1 MSAAFAPSPSYRPRA
16 EADEPPHHQ
25 EQLPPPSTQLQ
36 PQQLPD
42 GPFAHQLNPPT
53 TAYASSPPQNRQQHS
68 SGGMASTNGNGN
80 GNGHGHG
87 NGSSNPSGQP
97 MPVPGGRVNGHGNGA
112 HLREMGFAGPR
123 SPPNNKSR
131 LWHWRACP

>member
-1 MSAAFAPSPSYRPRA
+1 MSAAFAPTSHMHSRA
-16 EADEPPHHQ
+16 EADEPHH
-25 EQLPPPSTQLQ
+25 ELPPPSSQLH
-36 PQQLPD
+36 D

-53 TAYASSPPQNRQQHS
+53 TAYASSPPPNPPRPPRALRQQPPN
-68 SGGMASTNGNGN
+68 GVMASANGNNGRGDGNGN
-80 GNGHGHG
+80 GN
-87 NGSSNPSGQP
+87 GQP

-131 LWHWRACP
+131 PCAA